1 MKYFA
6 AFLKMQ
12 DPARSQELRPQHI
25 QFLDE
30 TDKAGKIFAR
40 GRFTD
45 GSGGLVVYQAETM
58 EEAAR
63 IAGSD
68 PYIASGARVL
78 DIHEWDMK
86 TGAGSQNRQ
95 LA

>member
-12 DPARSQELRPQHI
+12 DTVKSQDLRPDHI
-25 QFLDE
+25 RFLDE
-30 TDKAGKIFAR
+30 TDRAGKIFAR

-45 GSGGLVVYQAETM
+45 GAGGLVVYVAETL
-58 EEAAR
+58 EEATR
-63 IAGSD
+63 IAQGD
-68 PYIASGARVL
+68 PYIASGARTL

-86 TGAGSQNRQ
+86 TGAGSGSR
-95 LA
+95 